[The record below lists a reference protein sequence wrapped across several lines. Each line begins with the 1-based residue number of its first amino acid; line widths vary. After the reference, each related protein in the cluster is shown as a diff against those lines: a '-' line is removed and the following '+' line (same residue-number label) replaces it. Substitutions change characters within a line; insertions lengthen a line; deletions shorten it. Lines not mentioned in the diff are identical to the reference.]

1 MGNFVPYKRRSK
13 EEIEDILKDH
23 KEGIAV
29 FEICSKYSLS
39 GSGFRRILAASLGEN
54 PNSKK
59 SPNKVSRLEKKLKEQ
74 EKEIAL
80 LKAALKKN

>member
-13 EEIEDILKDH
+13 E
-23 KEGIAV
+23 GIAV
-29 FEICSKYSLS
+29 FEIGSKYSLS
-39 GSGFRRILAASLGEN
+39 GSGFRRILTASLGEN

-59 SPNKVSRLEKKLKEQ
+59 SPSKISRLEQKLKEQ

-80 LKAALKKN
+80 LKAVHNLSKKIHWY